1 MPYKKQSFQ
10 LSQKETQYSL
20 MENVCFLVDSWT
32 EIPILWN
39 SLDMQT
45 SRSWPILYLISQML
59 SKVLDY
65 YFAVFFFKF
74 MFINFVFI

>member
-10 LSQKETQYSL
+10 LSQKETKYSL

-65 YFAVFFFKF
+65 YFAVFFF
-74 MFINFVFI
+74 

>member
-45 SRSWPILYLISQML
+45 SRSWSILSLIPQML

-65 YFAVFFFKF
+65 YFAVFFF
-74 MFINFVFI
+74 

>member
-65 YFAVFFFKF
+65 YFAVFFF
-74 MFINFVFI
+74 

>member
-45 SRSWPILYLISQML
+45 SRSWPILSLISQML

-65 YFAVFFFKF
+65 YFAVFFF
-74 MFINFVFI
+74 

>member
-32 EIPILWN
+32 EIPIVWN

-45 SRSWPILYLISQML
+45 SRSWPILSLISQML
-59 SKVLDY
+59 SKLLDY
-65 YFAVFFFKF
+65 YFAVFFFF
-74 MFINFVFI
+74 

>member
-32 EIPILWN
+32 EIPIVWN

-45 SRSWPILYLISQML
+45 SRSRPILSLISQLL
-59 SKVLDY
+59 SKVLDH
-65 YFAVFFFKF
+65 YFAVFFFL
-74 MFINFVFI
+74 IYVY